1 MSTLEHDEPA
11 GEVLEEHFVDL
22 AQQDHAW
29 RLGMWVFLAS
39 EILLFSALF
48 TLYSYYRLMYPH
60 DFAEGIRGNNR
71 LLGSLNTVVLIT
83 SSLCAALGVH
93 AVERRRLRGAFVGI
107 GLTVL
112 LALGFLVIKAT
123 EYGEHFAEGAF
134 PGGVGH
140 HITEHGV
147 GAAAFYNMYY
157 LLTGAHALHVVIGGS
172 VLVGLSIRLWRGTL
186 KRPATAFEVGVLY
199 WHLVDVIWIFLWP
212 LFYLTGGHA

>member
-1 MSTLEHDEPA
+1 VSTLEHEEPA

-22 AQQDHAW
+22 VQQDHAW

-48 TLYSYYRLMYPH
+48 TLYSYYRLAYPQ

-93 AVERRRLRGAFVGI
+93 AVEKRHLKSAAVGI
-107 GLTVL
+107 GLTIL
-112 LALGFLVIKAT
+112 LALGFLVIKGT
-123 EYGEHFAEGAF
+123 EYGQHFAEGAY
-134 PGGVGH
+134 PGGVGR
-140 HITEHGV
+140 HIAEHGV
-147 GAAAFYNMYY
+147 GAAAFYNMYF
-157 LLTGAHALHVVIGGS
+157 LLTGAHAIHVIIGGS
-172 VLVGLSIRLWRGTL
+172 VLVALSIRLWRGTL

-199 WHLVDVIWIFLWP
+199 WHLVDIIWIFLWP